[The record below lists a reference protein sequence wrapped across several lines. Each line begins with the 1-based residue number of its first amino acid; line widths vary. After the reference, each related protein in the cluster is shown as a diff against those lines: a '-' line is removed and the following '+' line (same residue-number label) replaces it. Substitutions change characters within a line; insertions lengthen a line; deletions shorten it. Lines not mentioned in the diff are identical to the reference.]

1 MSSLTTQQKA
11 TAFRALSA
19 ITYLAVT
26 LKSFHSA
33 FHGLIHFVVA
43 ICVCAAGLAMLT
55 VQVWQLAGRPSLPL
69 IDQLDDLYFPGGQ
82 GENVFSFRGRCLV
95 DLILGVVLIFYI
107 HEIFLG
113 CVIWGIISAVV
124 AVKDREVDLFQ
135 EVFVGGIS
143 SGDGSD
149 GMMGG
154 GAIPSPADG
163 MVQGAYHSV

>member
-1 MSSLTTQQKA
+1 MVYYFPSYLINPRYLILHTIIFCFSLINLLL
-11 TAFRALSA
+11 FFLF
-19 ITYLAVT
+19 LNT
-26 LKSFHSA
+26 LCCSA
-33 FHGLIHFVVA
+33 FVLGLFIFIH
-43 ICVCAAGLAMLT
+43 AA
-55 VQVWQLAGRPSLPL
+55 Q
-69 IDQLDDLYFPGGQ
+69 
-82 GENVFSFRGRCLV
+82 CLV

-143 SGDGSD
+143 SGDGSN